1 VGIIDKDVL
10 LRRVLRL
17 ANAVRAE
24 AGDCVLESLPLGS
37 IEEAEQACP
46 IARALCALVIP
57 SERRIVF
64 RYPWYAAAAAKIW
77 NRPFTDALLLSVRLP
92 EALYEF
98 ATAFRAGLLPEL
110 LQANTRTP
118 ATAKVSGQPK
128 KP

>member
-1 VGIIDKDVL
+1 M
-10 LRRVLRL
+10 LRL

-24 AGDCVLESLPLGS
+24 AGDPALESLPLGS

-57 SERRIVF
+57 SKRRIVF
-64 RYPWYAAAAAKIW
+64 RYPWYAAAAAKTW
-77 NRPFTDALLLSVRLP
+77 HRPFTDALLLSVRMP

-110 LQANTRTP
+110 LQVTTGAP
-118 ATAKVSGQPK
+118 APAKVCAQPK
-128 KP
+128 KA